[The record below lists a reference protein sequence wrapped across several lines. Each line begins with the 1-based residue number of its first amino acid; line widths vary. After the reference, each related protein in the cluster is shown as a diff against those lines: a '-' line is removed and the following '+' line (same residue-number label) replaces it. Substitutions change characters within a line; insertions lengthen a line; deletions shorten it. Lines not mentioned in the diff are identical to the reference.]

1 MTFTDK
7 TIFNIRLR
15 TPVPL
20 KDIDSRNISDD
31 DYVFHQPFRS
41 DVEGREEN
49 PLKIVREKTARLLRQ
64 AARQKEAA
72 ARTETGGLYVLP
84 TSLQAPS

>member
-15 TPVPL
+15 NPL
-20 KDIDSRNISDD
+20 PESDIDSRNVSDD

-41 DVEGREEN
+41 GTE
-49 PLKIVREKTARLLRQ
+49 LKKEATMQLLKEKTARLLKQ
-64 AARQKEAA
+64 AVLQKSA
-72 ARTETGGLYVLP
+72 
-84 TSLQAPS
+84 